1 MVYLKVM
8 NADNTVSAVEE
19 LEWPVFVKR
28 VRSRLVRCEQ
38 VHGEGVVAKDG
49 TTIYQIVGKPDIGAE
64 GEHLGAVF
72 IAQDEYNLLKQQFDT
87 DDPEDPEDEAP
98 EVPEGTEEEEILT
111 RAELTAKV
119 NELTEQNAMLMECM
133 LEMSEAVYA

>member
-1 MVYLKVM
+1 MVYLKAM
-8 NADNTVSAVEE
+8 TTDNTVVAVEE

-38 VHGEGVVAKDG
+38 VHGEGIVSKDG

-72 IAQDEYNLLKQQFDT
+72 IAQDEYNLLKQQFDN
-87 DDPEDPEDEAP
+87 EDPEDEAP
-98 EVPEGTEEEEILT
+98 EVPEGTEEDEILT